1 MEKRFR
7 ALRIIG
13 TVFKVLAWIVLVL
26 GLLLSLIYV
35 VTIVIGGAAAS
46 RNDLSPLLAGGI
58 IAVLSAFIV
67 MFASIVYFLMLY
79 AIGEAIFLAL
89 AIEENTRESS
99 LLLRN
104 LQRTQP

>member
-13 TVFKVLAWIVLVL
+13 TIFKVLAWIVLVA
-26 GLLLSLIYV
+26 GLLLALIYFV
-35 VTIVIGGAAAS
+35 SIVIGGAAVS
-46 RNDLSPLLAGGI
+46 RNDLSPLLASGI
-58 IAVLSAFIV
+58 FAILIAFLVLFAAIV
-67 MFASIVYFLMLY
+67 EFLMLY
-79 AIGEAIFLAL
+79 AIGESIFLAL

-104 LQRTQP
+104 LQRI

>member
-13 TVFKVLAWIVLVL
+13 TIFKVLAFIVLAL
-26 GLLLSLIYV
+26 GLLWILIFFV
-35 VTIVIGGAAAS
+35 SMLVGGAAVS
-46 RNDLSPLLAGGI
+46 RNDLGPLMASGI
-58 IAVLSAFIV
+58 FAFLIALLVLFGAV
-67 MFASIVYFLMLY
+67 VEFLVLY
-79 AIGEAIFLAL
+79 ATGEAIFLAL

-104 LQRTQP
+104 LQR